1 MHVSF
6 LERIVTDLLNINGRH
21 LLYHLLYSL

>member
-1 MHVSF
+1 MHVSL
-6 LERIVTDLLNINGRH
+6 LERIVTDLLNINDRH